1 MTESQQ
7 NLYECIP
14 APLQPLTRYK
24 ELVPHV
30 GEAFA
35 NALMEIIPI
44 YNTSEFLAEMHQL
57 PYKHNEFKQVSLGRL
72 FYQDEYLV
80 GYLDKSK
87 AKSAYASYYAGYEL
101 KSPLMAYEFLV
112 FANRHGNSFSI
123 IHHHG
128 IGQYDALWLRHTL
141 ATDVR
146 GALYENICTLAQQSL
161 WIDTDALAYSP
172 QTQDFKVLDFQK
184 VSLKQQADP
193 VMKDAYL
200 SRYRQL
206 LKL

>member
-1 MTESQQ
+1 MPESQH
-7 NLYECIP
+7 NLYKCIP

-24 ELVPHV
+24 ELIPHI

-44 YNTSEFLAEMHQL
+44 YNTSEFLQEMHQL
-57 PYKHNEFKQVSLGRL
+57 PNKHKEFRQVSLGRL
-72 FYQDEYLV
+72 SYQDEYLV

-87 AKSAYASYYAGYEL
+87 AKSAYASYCAGYEL

-112 FANRHGNSFSI
+112 FANKQANSFSI

-128 IGQYDALWLRHTL
+128 IRQYDALWLGYTI

-146 GALYENICTLAQQSL
+146 EALYENICKLAQQSL

-172 QTQDFKVLDFQK
+172 QTKDFKVLDYQK
-184 VSLKQQADP
+184 VSLKQQVDP

-200 SRYRQL
+200 SRYRKL
-206 LKL
+206 LKI

>member
-1 MTESQQ
+1 MPESQH
-7 NLYECIP
+7 NLYKCIP

-24 ELVPHV
+24 ELIPHI

-44 YNTSEFLAEMHQL
+44 YNTSEFLQEMHQL
-57 PYKHNEFKQVSLGRL
+57 PYKHKEFRQVSLGRL
-72 FYQDEYLV
+72 SYQDEYLV
-80 GYLDKSK
+80 GYMDKSK
-87 AKSAYASYYAGYEL
+87 AKSAYASYCAGYEI
-101 KSPLMAYEFLV
+101 KSPLIAYEFLV
-112 FANRHGNSFSI
+112 FANQHGNSLSI

-128 IGQYDALWLRHTL
+128 IRQYDALWLGHAI

-146 GALYENICTLAQQSL
+146 EALYENICKLAQQSL

-172 QTQDFKVLDFQK
+172 QTKDFKVLDFQK
-184 VSLKQQADP
+184 VSLKQQVDP

-200 SRYRQL
+200 SRYRKL
-206 LKL
+206 LKI